1 MNELIN
7 NARTNRNQHRSST
20 LPGLQL
26 QETLWWLG
34 VVGLLVYL
42 WGLLQFITGDWQSCW
57 LAGPHELVQ
66 LLHQA
71 PPNLGL
77 WGKLFSRCLALL
89 LSSESLKKLCCFL
102 QHLSFWQIDILYK
115 SDTDGLS
122 CTQYDDWHK
131 RNRAEGLSFLQFA
144 LEFTLGVTWINIE
157 VEQEHQNLQL
167 TRKVAWTRS
176 PDQKWATKVFNPQKT
191 KSFPPPWPKTAC
203 NLAKVTQQ
211 KGRKKK
217 QKKMSR
223 LFRIIMPSPPLTSS
237 FRSSSSANCPLLHRK
252 ASPGTGTH
260 CCRMLCH
267 LWWKKREKGP
277 IIS

>member
-1 MNELIN
+1 MP
-7 NARTNRNQHRSST
+7 SSSFVLSIT
-20 LPGLQL
+20 
-26 QETLWWLG
+26 EK
-34 VVGLLVYL
+34 VV
-42 WGLLQFITGDWQSCW
+42 
-57 LAGPHELVQ
+57 
-66 LLHQA
+66 
-71 PPNLGL
+71 
-77 WGKLFSRCLALL
+77 LFSPT
-89 LSSESLKKLCCFL
+89 S
-102 QHLSFWQIDILYK
+102 SFWQIVILYK
-115 SDTDGLS
+115 SDTDGWS

-167 TRKVAWTRS
+167 TRKVAWTS

-267 LWWKKREKGP
+267 LWRKERGKRP